1 MRILA
6 VESSAKAASAAVCED
21 GVLLGQYFQNTGLT
35 HSVTLMCM
43 ARDLLRGLGL
53 SAGDIDVFA
62 AASGP
67 GSFTGIRIGVATVK
81 GLAWG
86 AGKRVCGV
94 STPEAMAW
102 LPGPGDWI
110 ICPVMDARR
119 GQVYNAEFMYTDGA
133 PVRLCEDRALSVREL
148 VDETAAI
155 RGGEE
160 ILLIGDAAA
169 MCLPFFLDAG
179 LRARIAPEIVRQQCA
194 FGVALA
200 AARYEPVKPGELRPN
215 YIRAPQAERKRLSG
229 EEFRL

>member
-1 MRILA
+1 MRIFA
-6 VESSAKAASAAVCED
+6 VESSARAASAAVCED
-21 GVLLGQYFQNTGLT
+21 GVLLGQYFLNSGFT

-43 ARDLLRGLGL
+43 ARDLLRGLKL
-53 SAGDIDVFA
+53 TAGDIDVFA
-62 AASGP
+62 AAGGP

-102 LPGPGDWI
+102 LPEAGNRI

-119 GQVYNAEFMYTDGA
+119 GQVYNAVFRRTDGA
-133 PVRLCEDRALSVREL
+133 PARLCEDRAITIEEL
-148 VDETAAI
+148 VGEAASA

-160 ILLIGDAAA
+160 FVLIGDAAV
-169 MCLPFFLDAG
+169 MCLPRFLDAG
-179 LRARIAPEIVRQQCA
+179 LRARVAPEAVRQQCA

-200 AARYEPVKPGELRPN
+200 AASYTPVSPGELRPN
-215 YIRAPQAERKRLSG
+215 YIRAPQAERERPQV
-229 EEFRL
+229 

>member
-1 MRILA
+1 MRIFA
-6 VESSAKAASAAVCED
+6 VESSAKAASVAVCED
-21 GVLLGQYFQNTGLT
+21 GVLLGQYFQNHGLT

-43 ARDLLRGLGL
+43 ARELLRGLKLTVGNI
-53 SAGDIDVFA
+53 DIFA

-102 LPGPGDWI
+102 LAGGGDRI

-119 GQVYNAEFMYTDGA
+119 EQVYNAKFWRADAA
-133 PVRLCEDRALSVREL
+133 PVRLCEDRAISIREL
-148 VDETAAI
+148 VEETAAA
-155 RGGEE
+155 RGGAK
-160 ILLIGDAAA
+160 ILLTGDAAA
-169 MCLPFFLDAG
+169 ICLPHFLEAG
-179 LRARIAPEIVRQQCA
+179 LRASIAPELVRQQCA

-200 AARYEPVKPGELRPN
+200 ASRCTPVEPGELRPN
-215 YIRAPQAERKRLSG
+215 YIRAPQAEQKRLQA
-229 EEFRL
+229 R